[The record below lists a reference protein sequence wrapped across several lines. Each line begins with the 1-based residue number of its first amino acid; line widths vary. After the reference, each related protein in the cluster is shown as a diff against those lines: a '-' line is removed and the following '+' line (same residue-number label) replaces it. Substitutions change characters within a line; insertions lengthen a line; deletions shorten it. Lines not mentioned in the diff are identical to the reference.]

1 MTVMSRVVEVG
12 LSGMG
17 MGLYKEVYS
26 SDTLLSRRP
35 QTQKAVRTVG
45 AAMETGNG
53 GRFSFTVLGLVPSR
67 HNNMAFWDDAV
78 LLKPCGITFPFEAAL
93 PSGLQNVR
101 PTILQSK
108 RRDAMSILYPVSLIC
123 RSCPSRNLCSKL
135 PATTNARTHLI
146 PSNRCNKV
154 PSAPLIPPPL
164 YPPSQTPP
172 QCS

>member
-1 MTVMSRVVEVG
+1 MTVMSRVVKVG

-67 HNNMAFWDDAV
+67 HNNNGDMNGKTRKTGPARASGRPIFVYISQAF
-78 LLKPCGITFPFEAAL
+78 KKSGQPSSN
-93 PSGLQNVR
+93 PSGEMPCL
-101 PTILQSK
+101 SC
-108 RRDAMSILYPVSLIC
+108 ILYP
-123 RSCPSRNLCSKL
+123 
-135 PATTNARTHLI
+135 
-146 PSNRCNKV
+146 
-154 PSAPLIPPPL
+154 
-164 YPPSQTPP
+164 
-172 QCS
+172 

>member
-1 MTVMSRVVEVG
+1 MTVMSRVVKVG

-67 HNNMAFWDDAV
+67 HNNNGDMNGKTRKTGPAR
-78 LLKPCGITFPFEAAL
+78 
-93 PSGLQNVR
+93 PSGR
-101 PTILQSK
+101 PIFVYISQGQHGGWEC
-108 RRDAMSILYPVSLIC
+108 DDIVSVWRMLDGRVYLVVAFC
-123 RSCPSRNLCSKL
+123 
-135 PATTNARTHLI
+135 
-146 PSNRCNKV
+146 
-154 PSAPLIPPPL
+154 
-164 YPPSQTPP
+164 
-172 QCS
+172 